1 MSERIKYFLSIDD
14 DYLVGLSNKGI
25 VKRSYK
31 DLEDTQLNIVENDDY
46 IEMSDGEVNCRLVMP
61 LGDSKCSCPSRSMC
75 KHIVMGAIAVKRKYE
90 TEGAGKQGETLP
102 VTVLAT
108 GQDGR
113 LTDDMATVMQNPSTT
128 SDVVSVGSDRQ
139 STDNQITSTENI
151 DSITGT
157 VIANRK
163 SAFPELESYTLDQ
176 IKKQLGASAFRKVC
190 QRMKVAE
197 APNITI
203 TSVVTVTF
211 IDTGTI
217 VKLLEP
223 VTYST
228 CSCHKKELCSH
239 KAEAIIAYQ
248 LHKGILTKDMLDS
261 YYEGTDNPEFDIDE
275 IKELIVSMKQ
285 LLGEIIFTGLA
296 RISPDMTDS
305 CERMAIMCHN
315 GRLANFESDF
325 RRLSERLNKYFKR
338 HATSDT
344 TALMHFVCEV
354 YGRTIKLDKAINGSL
369 DATSDLKLS
378 GKASSN
384 TDRMQDGRTDNYT
397 DKVPIG
403 ASAKVIN
410 TDALQQ
416 IAGKLRSEYELSK
429 PLSLMGMGLRHFVS
443 QAGFEGE
450 TVYFIEEETG
460 QWYTYTNARP
470 TIYDNRGVRGLNAN
484 SPAPWGLNCSLDTLS
499 EHRIRL
505 TNGKVSVEN
514 RLSSTSEAVAELI
527 GNRDLNHETIKSHI
541 YSDFGKLFAELFG
554 DHWFEDE
561 TQDREIS
568 HLAIVR
574 PSAVEE
580 ADFDSIKQAFYMRL
594 ADEQGQQL
602 SIKLTY
608 SKEDKY
614 IINHLERLH
623 RRIKEGRRGVPDFF
637 GRLYIEDDEL
647 RMYPIEYYD
656 REDDKEEVS

>member
-1 MSERIKYFLSIDD
+1 MSEVIKYFQTIDD

-31 DLEDTQLNIVENDDY
+31 DLESAAIDIDETDECINVSMEDVSCKLYV
-46 IEMSDGEVNCRLVMP
+46 P

-90 TEGAGKQGETLP
+90 SGEIGDVDEPYGSQPGIEGTDEPLVDLTE
-102 VTVLAT
+102 
-108 GQDGR
+108 
-113 LTDDMATVMQNPSTT
+113 TT
-128 SDVVSVGSDRQ
+128 EQVSSSVGYVTKPGQ
-139 STDNQITSTENI
+139 EAQQVI
-151 DSITGT
+151 DTKISQE
-157 VIANRK
+157 R
-163 SAFPELESYTLDQ
+163 SFSELDSYTLDQ

-190 QRMKVAE
+190 QRMRVAE
-197 APNITI
+197 APDIII
-203 TSVVTVTF
+203 TSVVTVSF
-211 IDTGTI
+211 ADTDTI

-223 VTYST
+223 VAYST

-285 LLGEIIFTGLA
+285 LLGEVIFTGLA
-296 RISPDMTDS
+296 RISPDMADS

-338 HATSDT
+338 HASSDVV
-344 TALMHFVCEV
+344 ALMHFVCEM
-354 YGRTIKLDKAINGSL
+354 YGNTIKLENIVENMSKEMSDPVPDNRVKHDIDKTVKSHNEQMVNV
-369 DATSDLKLS
+369 DAFL
-378 GKASSN
+378 
-384 TDRMQDGRTDNYT
+384 
-397 DKVPIG
+397 
-403 ASAKVIN
+403 
-410 TDALQQ
+410 Q
-416 IAGKLRSEYELSK
+416 IAGKLRSEYQMSK
-429 PLSLMGMGLRHFVS
+429 PLSLMGMGMRHFVS

-450 TVYFIEEETG
+450 TVYFIEEDSGE
-460 QWYTYTNARP
+460 WYTFTNARP
-470 TIYDNRGVRGLNAN
+470 TIYDNRGARGLNAN

-499 EHRIRL
+499 EHRIKL

-514 RLSSTSEAVAELI
+514 RLSSTSEAVAELV
-527 GNRDLNHETIKSHI
+527 GNRDLNHEMIETHI
-541 YSDFGKLFAELFG
+541 YSDFGQLFAEVFG
-554 DHWFEDE
+554 DHWFENEDE
-561 TQDREIS
+561 NREIN
-568 HLAIVR
+568 HLAVVR
-574 PSAVEE
+574 PAAVLE
-580 ADFDSIKQAFYMRL
+580 ADFDNIRQAFYMRL
-594 ADEQGQQL
+594 VDGYGQSL
-602 SIKLTY
+602 SIKMTY

-637 GRLYIEDDEL
+637 GRLYIEDGEL

-656 REDDKEEVS
+656 RED